1 MTTAGIRILALF
13 PAVGRADRLIEVRSG
28 DAPREFFYGNLHL
41 LASGADVRFG
51 DSRKDPPRIPGR
63 LWLWAE
69 RYRNRLTNFGLT
81 KQRIVAIR
89 EDVAAS
95 DVAISFTDAFSISLG
110 YYRHVL
116 DPETVLIGG
125 FHGLADLVDGVPRLF
140 RSRVRRS
147 IEIGT
152 SGLDHLFF
160 MGEADRQEAVRRY
173 AIPPDKTSL
182 FHFGVDTNF
191 WSPADPDRLEEGVLS
206 VGSDPKR
213 DYETLLA
220 APISAQTHILTSLA
234 VRVPSNRPNVHLVS
248 GNFYGSPITDS
259 VLRELYRRA
268 AVVVVPIRDVFQP
281 SGQSVTLQAM
291 ACGKPVVLSRT
302 KGLWDPETLISGE
315 NCVLVAPHDPATLG
329 EAVNR
334 LLKDGPLRQRIG
346 AAARQTVVEKFG
358 LDRMNRCLEHMI
370 QSVVGRCRTIS
381 AQNSRAVPPVAT
393 RPGSSG
399 EAL

>member
-1 MTTAGIRILALF
+1 M
-13 PAVGRADRLIEVRSG
+13 D
-28 DAPREFFYGNLHL
+28 
-41 LASGADVRFG
+41 
-51 DSRKDPPRIPGR
+51 DSQKNPPRAAGR
-63 LWLWAE
+63 LWLQAE
-69 RYRNRLTNFGLT
+69 RCRNRLTNFGLT
-81 KQRIVAIR
+81 KQRIVAVQ
-89 EDVAAS
+89 EDVAFS
-95 DVAISFTDAFSISLG
+95 DIAISFTDAFSISLG
-110 YYRHVL
+110 YYRYVL

-125 FHGLADLVDGVPRLF
+125 FHGLADLADEVPRLI
-140 RSRVRRS
+140 RSRVCRS

-173 AIPPDKTSL
+173 AIPLDKTSL
-182 FHFGVDTNF
+182 FRFGVDTDF
-191 WSPADPDRLEEGVLS
+191 WSPTDLDRQEEGVLS
-206 VGSDPKR
+206 VGSDSKR
-213 DYETLLA
+213 DYATLLA
-220 APISAQTHILTSLA
+220 ASINAQMQILTRLA
-234 VRVPSNRPNVHLVS
+234 VQIPSNRPNVHLLS

-259 VLRELYRRA
+259 VLRDLYQRA
-268 AVVVVPIRDVFQP
+268 EVVVVPIRDVFQP

-315 NCVLVAPHDPATLG
+315 NCILVPPHDPAALG

-334 LLKDGPLRQRIG
+334 LLNDGPLRQRIG
-346 AAARQTVVEKFG
+346 AAARETVVEKFG

-370 QSVVGRCRTIS
+370 QSVAGRCRANS

-393 RPGSSG
+393 RAESSD